1 MDWRFWESATV
12 ATLHATAG
20 TQGLLAIARGSS
32 SMHKALRRVGGR
44 RNRSGSI
51 NFRKHNRENE
61 DSSEEK
67 EGRSESAFLLKC
79 RVNVLFC

>member
-1 MDWRFWESATV
+1 
-12 ATLHATAG
+12 
-20 TQGLLAIARGSS
+20 
-32 SMHKALRRVGGR
+32 MHKALRRVGER

-61 DSSEEK
+61 DSSEEN
-67 EGRSESAFLLKC
+67 EGREERESAFLLKC